1 VFLFPFAAVRFSIY
15 TMSASSTSQT
25 SHECTFCGRHADL
38 AVTSFDTLVPLG
50 PPVSVCRFCM
60 GRPHRREKLGENA
73 HRVRLSDIS
82 SGKAATGHPSQL
94 VSLLSTLNQQLGQ
107 RTITAAI
114 RVSSYAVQPIELV
127 CAACSG
133 AVIPAKGGVIAWQDR
148 ADGTREE
155 ARVLHGSACAA
166 ESGRP
171 LQPGCW
177 EELDQLSGLD
187 ITRFDHE
194 SMSYLTDVE
203 IAWQRLREG

>member
-1 VFLFPFAAVRFSIY
+1 
-15 TMSASSTSQT
+15 MSTSSTSQT
-25 SHECTFCGRHADL
+25 SRECTFCGRHADL

-50 PPVSVCRFCM
+50 PPVPVCRFCM
-60 GRPHRREKLGENA
+60 GRPHRRDKLGEGA

-82 SGKAATGHPSQL
+82 SGKSATGHPSQL

-127 CAACSG
+127 CDACGG
-133 AVIPAKGGVIAWQDR
+133 AVSPAKGGVVTWRDR
-148 ADGTREE
+148 ADGVREE
-155 ARVLHGSACAA
+155 ARVLHGSSCANEA
-166 ESGRP
+166 GSP

-194 SMSYLTDVE
+194 SMSFLTDVE
-203 IAWQRLREG
+203 IAWQRLKEA